1 MRPSNRCAPDWGG
14 ICAGAEPTPACC
26 SPSVTRRRKERRNM
40 AKVDWPAA
48 DKRVHMGKRI
58 SRIDA
63 PLKTTG
69 AAKYSYDIN
78 RPGMLFAK
86 LVTSPHAKA
95 EVTGVDTKAAQALP
109 GVKAVWVD
117 NEKQS
122 MTYAG
127 QIVAVVAAETEEIAT
142 ESARLVKVTYNVQE
156 HQVID
161 NDASL
166 SKDKPTLRE
175 AGKVADAFADAD
187 SLSISGTYGIPVITH

>member
-78 RPGMLFAK
+78 RPGMLWAK
-86 LVTSPHAKA
+86 VVTSPHAKA
-95 EVTGVDTKAAQALP
+95 DFEDIDTSAAEALP
-109 GVKAVWVD
+109 GVKAVW
-117 NEKQS
+117 K
-122 MTYAG
+122 
-127 QIVAVVAAETEEIAT
+127 ETETKSAT
-142 ESARLVKVTYNVQE
+142 YVGDRKSVV
-156 HQVID
+156 
-161 NDASL
+161 
-166 SKDKPTLRE
+166 
-175 AGKVADAFADAD
+175 
-187 SLSISGTYGIPVITH
+187 